1 MKLKKLKVLGIHF
14 KSELLQIYKK
24 QESGSNTEILLFFLI
39 VSGFLIVGNYS
50 NYPIKTTP

>member
-1 MKLKKLKVLGIHF
+1 MKPKKLKVLGIHF